1 MRIIRFTLTPYE
13 CPMDPPWLAGE
24 PRRGV
29 ILTLEEEGGGRGFGE
44 SAPLGGFGLET
55 LPSSIA
61 ALRLASKYL
70 LGMPRERYGDAVA
83 DLHRLAPVVASPCA
97 RYAIDLALH
106 DLMAQWAKKPI
117 ARLLDDLHAVDETP
131 VNAALP
137 RLPREDLVA
146 AALAAVGDGYRTLK
160 LKVGGIP
167 IEEDVARVRSVRD
180 AVGGGIRLRIDANRA
195 WSEAAAVLALRALED
210 VGLEYCEEPVFDPE
224 AMARVKKEVRVP
236 IAADESVLD
245 LDTTKRLI
253 ECDAIDVL
261 VLKPMAVGGLYPA
274 RAIATM
280 ARDHGID
287 IVVTTM
293 LETPIG
299 RRGAL
304 HLAASLGPALYAHG
318 LLTGCTPWSEP
329 PMSKPPDPLERPGAG
344 RVLRIGRDDQLTP
357 GMEHWRVVRSD
368 YEDDIVQEEV

>member
-1 MRIIRFTLTPYE
+1 
-13 CPMDPPWLAGE
+13 
-24 PRRGV
+24 
-29 ILTLEEEGGGRGFGE
+29 
-44 SAPLGGFGLET
+44 
-55 LPSSIA
+55 
-61 ALRLASKYL
+61 
-70 LGMPRERYGDAVA
+70 
-83 DLHRLAPVVASPCA
+83 
-97 RYAIDLALH
+97 
-106 DLMAQWAKKPI
+106 
-117 ARLLDDLHAVDETP
+117 
-131 VNAALP
+131 
-137 RLPREDLVA
+137 
-146 AALAAVGDGYRTLK
+146 
-160 LKVGGIP
+160 
-167 IEEDVARVRSVRD
+167 
-180 AVGGGIRLRIDANRA
+180 
-195 WSEAAAVLALRALED
+195 
-210 VGLEYCEEPVFDPE
+210 
-224 AMARVKKEVRVP
+224 MARVKKEVRVP

-329 PMSKPPDPLERPGAG
+329 PMSKPPDLWSVRVRTGSSHRARRPADHGHAALACGAF
-344 RVLRIGRDDQLTP
+344 
-357 GMEHWRVVRSD
+357 
-368 YEDDIVQEEV
+368 